1 MTNPEPHTYN
11 EILAHFTEV
20 SENAKKIGRLETLTE
35 VIGICSVILQRSKS
49 KIEIRTLEEIV
60 KRLQELKA

>member
-1 MTNPEPHTYN
+1 MTNPTPNTYN

-20 SENAKKIGRLETLTE
+20 TENAKKIGRLETLTE

-49 KIEIRTLEEIV
+49 KIEVRTLEELV
-60 KRLQELKA
+60 NRLQELKA